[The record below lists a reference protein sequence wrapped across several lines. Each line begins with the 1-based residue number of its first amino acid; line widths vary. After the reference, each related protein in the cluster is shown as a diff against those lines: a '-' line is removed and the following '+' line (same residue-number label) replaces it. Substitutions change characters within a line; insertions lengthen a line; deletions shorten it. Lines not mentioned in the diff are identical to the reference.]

1 MNSNFRGVA
10 TSTKGA
16 VTNQKIDV
24 IKIAAQ
30 RGRKK
35 GERFGDME
43 KRVTRSKLV
52 PGDKKKQ

>member
-10 TSTKGA
+10 TSTEGA

-30 RGRKK
+30 RGGKK

-43 KRVTRSKLV
+43 KRVTRSNLV
-52 PGDKKKQ
+52 PGDEKKQ